1 MLENIIYLLIICSGF
16 IIPFIMCYK
25 FNKRDK
31 ILSLEYFLYSYIIFI
46 IFFFIFAKMLYI
58 ILDNKWNMMSY
69 IMTNDIVMRFKFI
82 LSGYTFV
89 GGYIGGLVSLILMSK
104 LFKRKILK
112 LMYIYIPNMLLMYG
126 ILKLGCYVKGCCGS
140 YVEIPIQLIEAII
153 NLMGYMF
160 ILWLVKVGSKNIVA
174 MSFILFGLFRFIL
187 SLFREFSYLYILV
200 FMEIFCL
207 IMISYGI
214 YLKKNNIS

>member
-25 FNKRDK
+25 FNKRAE

-160 ILWLVKVGSKNIVA
+160 ILWLVKVESKNIVA

-207 IMISYGI
+207 VMISYGM